1 MAQLADEGMRGL
13 THRLVEQRAGQA
25 QGSVKHHFGSLDGLI
40 AAVVEHM
47 VDVDLPL
54 VLTPGAGDPGDVPS
68 LVAQAQAVIEAVW
81 SRPDLLRARMEL
93 YVHAARRPELQEIV
107 ARGRQRF
114 VDRIAPSLPGPDAEL
129 AARFVA
135 AAMDGLILD
144 QLSAPSDLVAQ
155 HAGSLVVHA
164 GHTGRV
170 LAARTL
176 TATPGEQR
184 CPE

>member
-1 MAQLADEGMRGL
+1 MAQLADQGMRGM

-25 QGSVKHHFGSLDGLI
+25 QGAVRHHFGSLDGLI
-40 AAVVEHM
+40 TAVVEHM

-54 VLTPGAGDPGDVPS
+54 VLAPSSDDSADVPS
-68 LVAQAQAVIEAVW
+68 LVVQAQAVMEMVW

-114 VDRIAPSLPGPDAEL
+114 VDQISASLPGPDAEL

-135 AAMDGLILD
+135 ATMDGLILD
-144 QLSAPSDLVAQ
+144 QLSAPSDLVANY
-155 HAGSLVVHA
+155 AGSLVVHA

-176 TATPGEQR
+176 TEPGTKGEQ
-184 CPE
+184 